1 MPAARVDVLAHVIC
15 RSEACQPARLS
26 GRALPERLAC
36 LLLLGWPPPGPGP
49 TCEPSWIG
57 AMSNVLAGWKK
68 LYCSGGVAPVPVVHS
83 TKDWLL
89 LAMQFMLAT
98 ALSWIR

>member
-1 MPAARVDVLAHVIC
+1 
-15 RSEACQPARLS
+15 
-26 GRALPERLAC
+26 
-36 LLLLGWPPPGPGP
+36 
-49 TCEPSWIG
+49 
-57 AMSNVLAGWKK
+57 MSNVLAGWKK